1 MYLHNFR
8 VLKLILYL
16 CAWCCNLIVCLFYF
30 SIVYGFQA
38 VNPRISKLTATAA
51 KTCANVSWEY
61 KGPEYVN
68 LYVEYGVAGSKKQLH
83 YWLLISAINFKR
95 LRTFLRIYYGSS
107 WKITWSNLMNRIYLK
122 KWIVNHQPT

>member
-1 MYLHNFR
+1 MKSLPVMKVKYEQTRHSAVNSS
-8 VLKLILYL
+8 LILFTQFQSTETHFIFVCMVL
-16 CAWCCNLIVCLFYF
+16 RFDCLFYF

-107 WKITWSNLMNRIYLK
+107 
-122 KWIVNHQPT
+122 